1 MNSTI
6 SSRRTGHISSQNNT
20 RSFLMATKS
29 VQLAKAHLTCLYIIG
44 PVYKHLTLCELEK
57 SLNKLIKDVCC
68 IIISPWKKNIT
79 KKEKRNYQKIKK
91 TLTFMLM
98 MSTCKLL
105 TTNV

>member
-29 VQLAKAHLTCLYIIG
+29 VQLAKAHLTCLYIID
-44 PVYKHLTLCELEK
+44 PVYKHLTL
-57 SLNKLIKDVCC
+57 LNKLIKDVCC